1 MKHLHTV
8 SLLLGLSLAAFAAWS
23 NAQNVAD
30 KTGASPTRAQ
40 ITTQRE
46 SFLMTHRWDEGTELW
61 VMKPGFGPPAG
72 VKPRGEVVA
81 ARDEYLRNNRWDE
94 LSRRWTPLRSGPRDM
109 SVMSREQVHTETL
122 HFVRTHRWDET
133 TEAWVAK

>member
-1 MKHLHTV
+1 
-8 SLLLGLSLAAFAAWS
+8 
-23 NAQNVAD
+23 
-30 KTGASPTRAQ
+30 
-40 ITTQRE
+40 
-46 SFLMTHRWDEGTELW
+46 
-61 VMKPGFGPPAG
+61 MKPGFGPPAG

-109 SVMSREQVHTETL
+109 SAMSREQVHAETL

-133 TEAWVAK
+133 NEAWVAK